1 MSLPSALSRLS
12 GDEVGIIFGGLR
24 DTTEPGVAVA
34 FSSASHELRKQ
45 TQALWQQL
53 RAEHEAAAALCPKL
67 GMRNCKE
74 LREATVIE
82 TRNRIFSAADLGT
95 LGMLCS
101 GLPEL
106 VEILL
111 FDSATSSDGVQ
122 RLAEGLGAGALP
134 AVTCFLL
141 SRLHVGDVGASAL
154 TAALGRGA
162 LPRLEI
168 LTLTNTGISDA
179 GLVTLAP
186 ALRRLP
192 GLQALFLS
200 SNPVGDEG
208 LAALVAPSSPA
219 GALSPPTGGL
229 KKLQL
234 ITLRNSKVS
243 DAGCAA
249 LVAALDS
256 GRLPALKEIDLSGS
270 PISAASEADLHDSLA
285 LAKSKRDI
293 RRRAALAVRRGL
305 RVRGCPLQ
313 PAADRGHPGH
323 P

>member
-24 DTTEPGVAVA
+24 DTIEPGVAVA

-53 RAEHEAAAALCPKL
+53 RAEHEAAAALCLKLEWWPKQQHCASSK
-67 GMRNCKE
+67 GARSCKE
-74 LREATVIE
+74 LREATTIE
-82 TRNRIFSAADLGT
+82 SRNRSLSAADLGT

-106 VEILL
+106 VEIHL
-111 FDSATSSDGVQ
+111 FESAASSDGVQ

-168 LTLTNTGISDA
+168 LTL
-179 GLVTLAP
+179 
-186 ALRRLP
+186 
-192 GLQALFLS
+192 
-200 SNPVGDEG
+200 
-208 LAALVAPSSPA
+208 
-219 GALSPPTGGL
+219 
-229 KKLQL
+229 
-234 ITLRNSKVS
+234 
-243 DAGCAA
+243 
-249 LVAALDS
+249 
-256 GRLPALKEIDLSGS
+256 
-270 PISAASEADLHDSLA
+270 
-285 LAKSKRDI
+285 
-293 RRRAALAVRRGL
+293 
-305 RVRGCPLQ
+305 
-313 PAADRGHPGH
+313 
-323 P
+323 